1 MKKGFTI
8 LIADRNSHVRS
19 FLMRELMAEGHRVKL
34 AASGENVLKI
44 VFGGGDVDLLVL
56 DPDLPG
62 VDATAILKDLTDRI
76 PPLPMV
82 LHTHRRLDETK
93 VIADGRWCAIIEKA
107 GDSVE
112 HIKAAV
118 ERLLSSAER
127 GIGDMR
133 WPMNREGPQE

>member
-8 LIADRNSHVRS
+8 LIADRNSHVRM

-34 AASGENVLKI
+34 AASGDNVLKI
-44 VFGGGDVDLLVL
+44 VFGEDDVDLLVL

-62 VDATAILKDLTDRI
+62 VDAAAIIKDLTDRI

-82 LHTHRRLDETK
+82 LHTHRRLEETNFLP
-93 VIADGRWCAIIEKA
+93 DGRWCAVIEKA

-127 GIGDMR
+127 SVSDAR
-133 WPMNREGPQE
+133 RSMNPGGEIS

>member
-34 AASGENVLKI
+34 AASGDNVLKI
-44 VFGGGDVDLLVL
+44 VFGQDDIDLLVL

-62 VDATAILKDLTDRI
+62 VDAAAIVKDLADRI

-82 LHTHRRLDETK
+82 LHTHRRLDETTF
-93 VIADGRWCAIIEKA
+93 IPDGRWCVVIEKA

-112 HIKAAV
+112 HIKEAV
-118 ERLLSSAER
+118 EKLLSSAER
-127 GIGDMR
+127 SVGDVR
-133 WPMNREGPQE
+133 WPMNREGPCG